1 MNQEG
6 FPRMLAREVIYESDW
21 VSLYRDRVR
30 LPDGQVIPA
39 YHRLHYPCESVS
51 CVVINERDEILMIQ
65 SKRYTTGRMEWE
77 VPAGRV
83 ERGESAAEA
92 VQRECLEETGCT
104 LKNLTFLCTQN
115 PSNGMSDLT
124 VHVFAARIDRQSQ
137 VFDENEVGKTVWM
150 GRERVIQMLRDNEI
164 RCGVSMLSL
173 LYAMQFYRG

>member
-1 MNQEG
+1 M
-6 FPRMLAREVIYESDW
+6 
-21 VSLYRDRVR
+21 
-30 LPDGQVIPA
+30 
-39 YHRLHYPCESVS
+39 
-51 CVVINERDEILMIQ
+51 INERDEILMIQ

-77 VPAGRV
+77 VPAGSV

-104 LKNLTFLCTQN
+104 LKDLTFLCTQN

-124 VHVFAARIDRQSQ
+124 VHVFAARVDRESQ
-137 VFDENEVGKTVWM
+137 AYDGNEVGKTVWM

-173 LYAMQFYRG
+173 LYALQFYKG